1 MMRRCF
7 ISVAAALLALVAG
20 AVPAVPVPVRYTQP
34 DGTVVEV
41 RHLGDEYFHYSTIGG
56 RVVALGEDGFWHPA
70 QMPSA
75 AKGVKLRQ
83 NAVRSMQKKLHAP
96 GHGSK
101 HFLVLLVEFS
111 DLKFTVQNPNDAFSR
126 MLNSE
131 GYSEN
136 GGTGSAADYFRDN
149 SNGVF
154 SPIFD
159 VLGPVTLSGGF
170 ADYGGNDS
178 DDSDK
183 NPGGALVEAC
193 RKLDDSIDFSDYD
206 LDGDGVIDNVFFYYA
221 GHNEAEGGGAD
232 CIWPHASAIA
242 GDDFVFD
249 GVSLR
254 TYACSSELRGANGSL
269 MCGIGTFCHEF
280 GHVLGLPDLYDVDY
294 EENGSADAVYAFS
307 LMCSGSY
314 NNSGRTP
321 PYLGALERML
331 LGWSGEPET
340 LMTSGPK
347 TIGPVYSDEA
357 ASTPASKQGE
367 YFLYEYRDGS
377 GWDRY
382 ILAKSSQNPPS
393 GMLVYHV
400 DMSQPRLW
408 QTNAVNVYGAHPCY
422 YIVKAM
428 SSWSD
433 YNDMLYPGTGAVSS
447 FEGRDWSGND
457 TGYILSDISCENSR
471 ASFNLQVPGEVTL
484 AGKVIDIRS
493 RPLAGVTV
501 AAAGLT
507 AETDNDGNYT
517 LSLPGRGDYEVTF
530 SLEMY
535 VSKTE
540 AVSLLAARTTL
551 NITLSTVI
559 DGDEDSPFSALGF
572 KTIKNP
578 AAGGYYSE
586 GEEFELAFDNPDAG
600 DEPVSTVWYF
610 DGSASTGGHVKL
622 TKGTHTIKAVVTYAD
637 GSEEEIEQVISVR

>member
-1 MMRRCF
+1 M
-7 ISVAAALLALVAG
+7 
-20 AVPAVPVPVRYTQP
+20 
-34 DGTVVEV
+34 VEV
-41 RHLGDEYFHYSTIGG
+41 RHHGDEYFHYSTIGG
-56 RVVALGEDGFWHPA
+56 RVVALGEDGFWHQA

-83 NAVRSMQKKLHAP
+83 NAVRSMQKKLHTP

-159 VLGPVTLSGGF
+159 VFGPVTLSGGF

-221 GHNEAEGGGAD
+221 GHNEAEGD

-331 LGWSGEPET
+331 PRQEQSESSLRDAGVPCGH
-340 LMTSGPK
+340 
-347 TIGPVYSDEA
+347 VAAEA
-357 ASTPASKQGE
+357 VADKCRE
-367 YFLYEYRDGS
+367 CVR
-377 GWDRY
+377 
-382 ILAKSSQNPPS
+382 
-393 GMLVYHV
+393 
-400 DMSQPRLW
+400 
-408 QTNAVNVYGAHPCY
+408 
-422 YIVKAM
+422 
-428 SSWSD
+428 
-433 YNDMLYPGTGAVSS
+433 
-447 FEGRDWSGND
+447 
-457 TGYILSDISCENSR
+457 R
-471 ASFNLQVPGEVTL
+471 ASMLLYCKGHEFVERLQRHALSGHR
-484 AGKVIDIRS
+484 RS
-493 RPLAGVTV
+493 QQ
-501 AAAGLT
+501 
-507 AETDNDGNYT
+507 
-517 LSLPGRGDYEVTF
+517 F
-530 SLEMY
+530 
-535 VSKTE
+535 
-540 AVSLLAARTTL
+540 
-551 NITLSTVI
+551 
-559 DGDEDSPFSALGF
+559 
-572 KTIKNP
+572 
-578 AAGGYYSE
+578 
-586 GEEFELAFDNPDAG
+586 
-600 DEPVSTVWYF
+600 
-610 DGSASTGGHVKL
+610 
-622 TKGTHTIKAVVTYAD
+622 
-637 GSEEEIEQVISVR
+637 